1 VAAIA
6 DTDADN
12 LALGCERF
20 GVPGY
25 ATYEEM
31 FANEE
36 IHIAMPVL
44 PVRPNADAVVASAEA
59 GVKAIFCEKPLTNS
73 LVDADRMVEACSSRG
88 VHIAAGVMV
97 SSHPDYQ
104 RAYELTASGE
114 IGEVR
119 RINLYEGNAQGG
131 CHGLN
136 LARKF
141 AGKSPVETV
150 TGRVEGDP
158 FSDYEEP
165 YEEGQTGFGKV
176 GGTMSFANGIECFSS
191 YIDVPWRG
199 IEVVGTRGVIHNW
212 NNTALGLALLKAE
225 GDGPIKGLQD
235 LTEVTGVFEDHSE
248 AQRDYDDEGWR
259 DPGPSMREIVR
270 SIVEA
275 LETGVELPVT
285 TGDDLRHALEI
296 ALALRESHRRG
307 HTEVSLPLEDRN
319 LVMYPEKM
327 RWHYKKDLYGSEW
340 YAQQMANAKRE

>member
-1 VAAIA
+1 MAAIA

-25 ATYEEM
+25 NTWEEM
-31 FANEE
+31 FASEE
-36 IHIAMPVL
+36 IDIAMPVL

-59 GVKAIFCEKPLTNS
+59 GVKAIFCEKPFTNS
-73 LVDADRMVEACSSRG
+73 LADADRMVEACSSRG
-88 VHIAAGVMV
+88 VHIASGVMV

-104 RAYELTASGE
+104 KAYELAASGE

-119 RINLYEGNAQGG
+119 RINLYENNAQGG

-141 AGKSPVETV
+141 AAKSPVEMV

-165 YEEGQTGFGKV
+165 YEEGDSGFGGV
-176 GGTMSFANGIECFSS
+176 GGTIRFANGIECFSS
-191 YIDVPWRG
+191 FGDVPWRG
-199 IEVVGTRGVIHNW
+199 IEVVGTRGVIYNR
-212 NNTALGLALLKAE
+212 NNTSLGLTLLKAE
-225 GDGPIKGLQD
+225 GEGPVKGVQD
-235 LTEVTGVFEDHSE
+235 LTVVEGVFEEHSE
-248 AQRDYDDEGWR
+248 EPRGFDDEGWM
-259 DPGPSMREIVR
+259 DPGPNMREIVR
-270 SIVEA
+270 ALVEA
-275 LETGVELPVT
+275 LEAGVELPVT

-307 HTEVSLPLEDRN
+307 SDVSLPLEDRS
-319 LVMYPEKM
+319 LVMYPQKM
-327 RWHYKKDLYGSEW
+327 RWYYKKDLHGKEW
-340 YAQQMANAKRE
+340 YAEQMAKARRA